1 MRLEL
6 SPFVGGDLEDIAAL
20 IALDNPRRAVS
31 FIRELRAKFLE
42 LKKHPVIYRLRP
54 DIGEDARA
62 GNVGNYAILFRVL
75 GDVVRIERI
84 VFGGRDLSDIF
95 DPNRAGPPP

>member
-6 SPFVGGDLEDIAAL
+6 SPFVGGDLEDIAAF

-42 LKKHPVIYRLRP
+42 LK
-54 DIGEDARA
+54 
-62 GNVGNYAILFRVL
+62 
-75 GDVVRIERI
+75 
-84 VFGGRDLSDIF
+84 
-95 DPNRAGPPP
+95 

>member
-1 MRLEL
+1 M
-6 SPFVGGDLEDIAAL
+6 DDIAAL

-42 LKKHPVIYRLRP
+42 LKKHPLIYRLRP

-62 GNVGNYAILFRVL
+62 GGVGNCAILFRVL
-75 GDVVRIERI
+75 GDVVRIARV

>member
-6 SPFVGGDLEDIAAL
+6 SPLVAGDLEDIAAF

-31 FIRELRAKFLE
+31 FTREFRAKFLE
-42 LKKHPVIYRLRP
+42 LKKHPQFYRLRP

-62 GNVGNYAILFRVL
+62 GSVGNYAILFRVL
-75 GDVVRIERI
+75 GDVVRIARV

-95 DPNRAGPPP
+95 DPD